1 MNYATTAPP
10 EELEINGERYPIN
23 TDFMTWIEVQELQRD
38 LLSSAESIE
47 DQIHNLD
54 VVYQMQTLVFGG
66 VVEQPIDD
74 VVTAMAEFV
83 KGYPSQQPNTP
94 EIDRTPVVN
103 LKIDLNWIILAI
115 RNQSGIDLSYR
126 RKEPFHWWLF
136 LLEFQ
141 SLSGD
146 HYILSLMHARGYRG
160 TDKDALAHKYRWAL
174 PVAMTADMQRAE
186 EEADEIFYN
195 S

>member
-1 MNYATTAPP
+1 MNYAATAPP
-10 EELEINGERYPIN
+10 DEFIINGEPYPIN

-38 LLSSAESIE
+38 LLSSAETIE
-47 DQIHNLD
+47 DQVHNLD
-54 VVYQMQTLVFGG
+54 VVYQMETLVFGG
-66 VVEQPIDD
+66 VVEQPVDD
-74 VVTAMAEFV
+74 VITAMAEFV
-83 KGYPSQQPNTP
+83 KGYPAQEPNTP
-94 EIDRTPVVN
+94 EFDRTPVVN

-126 RKEPFHWWLF
+126 RTEPFHWWLF
-136 LLEFQ
+136 LLEFN

-146 HYILSLMHARGYRG
+146 HYILSLMRARGYRG
-160 TDKDALAHKYRWAL
+160 SDKEALSMKYKWAL
-174 PVAMTADMQRAE
+174 PVALTADMQRAE